1 MNKSLHRRTFLRASG
16 VAIALPFLESMTP
29 VLASTR
35 DAPPKRLIFVCTS
48 LGLHPPHLW
57 PKSTGKDYESTPYL
71 DLLKDHRDEFT
82 LFSGLS
88 HDEQTGRQPHDS
100 EMTWL
105 TAARK
110 PGMAGFRNTV
120 SVDQIV
126 AQHFGYTTRF
136 PSVTLGTAKAQSQSY
151 TDGGVMIPAET
162 SPASVFA
169 KMFLEGK
176 PNEVRAQE
184 RRLREGSS
192 ILDQLGSETKKLR
205 RKASA
210 SDNHL
215 LDDYFQS
222 VRQAEKRISAVQ
234 GWMGKPK
241 PVASVEPPVDI
252 NDPADLIGK
261 TQLLMDLV
269 PLIVQ
274 TDSSRVITVMVQDH
288 FVVPKVEGVTGNHH
302 NLSHHGQDS
311 SKIDQL
317 AKIEA
322 GIVKCFGSLLEQVK
336 RPTETGS
343 RLLDNTSIVFGSNLG
358 NANAHEAKNLPIFLA
373 GGGYDHGR
381 YIDLR
386 KQHDLP
392 LCNLF
397 VRLLQDTGIEVERF
411 GQSTGRL
418 TWSRPAT
425 EDS

>member
-1 MNKSLHRRTFLRASG
+1 MNNALHRRTFLRASG
-16 VAIALPFLESMTP
+16 ISLALPLLESMTP
-29 VLASTR
+29 AFASKQ
-35 DAPPKRLIFVCTS
+35 DAPPKRLVFVCTS
-48 LGLHPPHLW
+48 LGLHPPKLW
-57 PKSTGKDYESTPYL
+57 PKTTGKGYESTPYL
-71 DLLKDHRDEFT
+71 DLLKNHRDDFT

-88 HDEQTGRQPHDS
+88 HEDQTGRQPHDS

-120 SVDQIV
+120 SIDQV
-126 AQHFGYTTRF
+126 AAKHFGYTTRF

-151 TDGGVMIPAET
+151 TSGGVMIPAET

-176 PNEVRAQE
+176 PSEVKAQQ
-184 RRLREGSS
+184 RRLREGRS

-205 RKASA
+205 SEASA

-215 LDDYFQS
+215 LDDYFHS
-222 VRQAEKRISAVQ
+222 VRQAETKITAVQ
-234 GWMGKPK
+234 GWMDKTK
-241 PVASVEPPVDI
+241 PVVDVNPPQDI
-252 NDPADLIGK
+252 ADPADLIGR

-274 TDSSRVITVMVQDH
+274 TDTSRVITVMVQDH
-288 FVVPKVEGVTGNHH
+288 YVVPKVEGVSGNHH
-302 NLSHHGQDS
+302 NLSHHGQDP

-322 GIVKCFGSLLEQVK
+322 GIVGCFGSLLEQIK
-336 RPTETGS
+336 RPAESGT

-358 NANAHEAKNLPIFLA
+358 NANAHEAKNLPIFVA
-373 GGGYDHGR
+373 GGGYDHGQ
-381 YIDLR
+381 YVDLR
-386 KQHDLP
+386 RDHDLP

-397 VRLLQDTGIEVERF
+397 VRLLQDTGIESVRF
-411 GQSTGRL
+411 GQSTGTL
-418 TWSRPAT
+418 TWS
-425 EDS
+425 